1 LLPSKLSSGRFS
13 LTSTSRQTSR
23 LTRAWRITCVAAHVV
38 QAAGVAGVGYPWMK
52 PARRRLALQRW
63 SAKLVRHLAA
73 RLTVHGEPPHYGTT
87 GITGTP
93 GPAPFMLVSNHVS
106 WLDIFVINAAVP
118 TRFVAKSE
126 VRRWPLVGWLCVKAD
141 TLFIQRERP
150 RDLARLD
157 EAIVSALRDSADTG
171 TSIGVFLEG
180 TTTDGSE
187 VLPFH
192 SSLLRPA
199 QQVNVP
205 IHPVAIQYRRND
217 GSICT
222 EAAYDGDKTLLDTL
236 RLILTQPEIHVHV
249 HFLPP
254 LAATGVHRKALAQ
267 QVRALIVQRLYP

>member
-1 LLPSKLSSGRFS
+1 LAKAARP
-13 LTSTSRQTSR
+13 TSRI
-23 LTRAWRITCVAAHVV
+23 TRAWRFTRTAAHFV
-38 QAAGVAGVGYPWMK
+38 QAAAVAGLGYPFMQ

-63 SAKLVRHLAA
+63 SAQLVRHLAA
-73 RLTVHGEPPHYGTT
+73 RLTIHGEPPRQAD
-87 GITGTP
+87 
-93 GPAPFMLVSNHVS
+93 APFMIAANHVS

-126 VRRWPLVGWLCVKAD
+126 VRGWPLIGWLCVKAE
-141 TLFIQRERP
+141 TLFIERERR

-157 EAIVSALRDSADTG
+157 EVIVNALRDDAG
-171 TSIGVFLEG
+171 MGVFLEG

-205 IHPVAIQYRRND
+205 VYPVAIQYRRSD

-222 EAAYDGDKTLLDTL
+222 EAAYDGDKSALDTL
-236 RLILTQPEIHVHV
+236 RLMLTQHEIHVDI

-254 LAATGVHRKALAQ
+254 LAASGVNRKELARQ
-267 QVRALIVQRLYP
+267 SREAIVQVLFP